1 MNNNPSPE
9 KLTVAEATAQFHEK
23 VRTMNEA
30 LIVGAVRQHEL
41 REAADASNAQLKV
54 EIVERKLAEESLLW
68 AKGQMLDRAEKLEAT
83 VKSRTAEL
91 SATNQQLEAFVYSIA
106 HDLRAPLRSMQSYSS
121 LLIEEVG
128 PLLNEAAK
136 HYADRINRSAQAMN
150 AMLTDLLAFS
160 RVTHQQ
166 VELEPVRLEGIVEK
180 VLAELAPDVPGRTGL
195 IDATGPWPVV
205 MAHRATLIQVLINL
219 ASNALKFVTPERI
232 PLIHLRAEDRQEF
245 VRIWVEDNG
254 PGIPIGSESEIFGIF
269 TRLNGE
275 KFPGTGIGLAIVQ
288 KGVERMGGRVGV
300 ESIWGEGSRFWFEL
314 RKA

>member
-1 MNNNPSPE
+1 MNNNPSPG

-41 REAADASNAQLKV
+41 REEADASNAQLRV
-54 EIVERKLAEESLLW
+54 EIIERKLAEESLLW
-68 AKGQMLDRAEKLEAT
+68 AKGQMADRADKLEAT

-121 LLIEEVG
+121 LLMEEMG
-128 PLLNEAAK
+128 PVLNEMAK
-136 HYADRINRSAQAMN
+136 HYADRINRSAQSMN

-160 RVTHQQ
+160 RISHQA
-166 VELEPVRLEGIVEK
+166 VELQPIRLQGIVEK
-180 VLAELAPDVPGRTGL
+180 VLEELAPELQGRTTR
-195 IDATGPWPVV
+195 IDAVGPWPIVL
-205 MAHRATLIQVLINL
+205 AHRATLIQVLVNL
-219 ASNALKFVTPERI
+219 ISNALKFVIAGRI
-232 PLIHLRAEDRQEF
+232 PEIQVRAEDRQEF
-245 VRIWVEDNG
+245 VRVWVEDNG
-254 PGIPIGSESEIFGIF
+254 PGIPSGSHSQIFGIF

-275 KFPGTGIGLAIVQ
+275 KYPGTGIGLAIVQ
-288 KGVERMGGRVGV
+288 KGVERMGGTVGV